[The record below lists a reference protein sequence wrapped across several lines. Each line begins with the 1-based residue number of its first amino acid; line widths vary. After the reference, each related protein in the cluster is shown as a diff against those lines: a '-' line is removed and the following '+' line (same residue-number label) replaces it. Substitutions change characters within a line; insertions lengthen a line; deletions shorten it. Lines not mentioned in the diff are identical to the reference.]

1 VPELGQSIQKIAPID
16 LGLEDLGFFNAP
28 AHNMVESTRCI
39 ESWLSGHD
47 VPYLN
52 ERILSSCFRTYVPF
66 APIRL
71 GIDESEG
78 QSSLPRS
85 NNMTGFED

>member
-1 VPELGQSIQKIAPID
+1 MVGQNGPGIDNEVSLVAELCESIQEIAPID
-16 LGLEDLGFFNAP
+16 IGLEDLGFFNAP

-66 APIRL
+66 AGRDNA
-71 GIDESEG
+71 GA
-78 QSSLPRS
+78 
-85 NNMTGFED
+85 